1 MAAHGM
7 ICRRL
12 LQINTRKPKDVATCT
27 LIGAWH
33 RQMPHQQQDQVR
45 ISNHNFSLPQKNS
58 ANPLQVEH
66 GQNHAQ
72 PSSHIGTPVQMQMHN
87 LPGAHQ
93 QLAQAES
100 PHHAQKQFIPC
111 ANSIRSDS
119 TQPNAS
125 ALIAPA
131 ILSAG
136 RPDDHRIQTRSHRFK
151 HRHWVLRK
159 RTFVPNHSDNVAAQH
174 FERRS
179 GRRICAAKFA
189 SEKMLHVI
197 KIITHPG
204 PKHHPLDPIP
214 CGNCVNCNSANLR
227 IADLD
232 AVKLGSSG
240 RDVVRNRIFRSN

>member
-136 RPDDHRIQTRSHRFK
+136 RQT
-151 HRHWVLRK
+151 
-159 RTFVPNHSDNVAAQH
+159 
-174 FERRS
+174 
-179 GRRICAAKFA
+179 
-189 SEKMLHVI
+189 
-197 KIITHPG
+197 ITG
-204 PKHHPLDPIP
+204 YKL
-214 CGNCVNCNSANLR
+214 GR
-227 IADLD
+227 IASNIATGFSARDLSCQTTRTMWRPSILN
-232 AVKLGSSG
+232 AGRVAGSARQNLPVKKCCMLSKLS
-240 RDVVRNRIFRSN
+240 RTPVPSTIRLIPFRVVIALTAIAQTYG